1 MWAMSSLFATK
12 FGTVRGFVRLM
23 LDNIA
28 MYAGLYRKYET
39 IDWSSVRRL
48 VFVCQGNIC
57 RSPYAHWLA
66 LCETDAVASLGL
78 NTETGMPAYDMA
90 MEAARIG
97 GVDLT
102 PHRTTDWNDF
112 ELRDGDLLL
121 AMEMRHI
128 RIIEQRPVDCD
139 IQVGLLGLWCRPR
152 MPLLYDP
159 HRLSP
164 AYFATCYER
173 IDRAVARVTG
183 QFAHKTTNARTA
195 NAPAQDTVPAN
206 SRTENP
212 AISS

>member
-1 MWAMSSLFATK
+1 MFSPFDTK

-66 LCETDAVASLGL
+66 LRETDAVASLGL
-78 NTETGMPAYDMA
+78 NTETGMAAYDMA
-90 MEAARIG
+90 LDVARIS

-102 PHRTTDWNDF
+102 QHRTTDWTDF
-112 ELRDGDLLL
+112 DLRDGDLLL

-128 RIIEQRPVDCD
+128 RIIEERPVDCH

-152 MPLLYDP
+152 LPLLYDP
-159 HRLSP
+159 HRLSR

-173 IDRAVARVTG
+173 IDRAVARLTG
-183 QFAHKTTNARTA
+183 QFAHRTVH
-195 NAPAQDTVPAN
+195 APAQNTVPDDAD
-206 SRTENP
+206 TESS
-212 AISS
+212 AISP